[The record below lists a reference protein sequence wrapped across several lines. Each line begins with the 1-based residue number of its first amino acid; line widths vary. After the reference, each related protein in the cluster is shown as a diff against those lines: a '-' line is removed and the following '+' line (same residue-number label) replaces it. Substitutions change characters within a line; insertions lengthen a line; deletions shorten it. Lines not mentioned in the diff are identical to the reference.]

1 MVTRHYLRYGR
12 SPGTKNL
19 PSQVT
24 NDNHPDVAPALISV
38 FVGRDI
44 RSQLE
49 RALQKAEAH
58 RVDELSA
65 IARADAG
72 EKEKVDLEAR

>member
-1 MVTRHYLRYGR
+1 MVVWTLS
-12 SPGTKNL
+12 SPINNKKR
-19 PSQVT
+19 
-24 NDNHPDVAPALISV
+24 LILY
-38 FVGRDI
+38 FLLFCGRDI

-65 IARADAG
+65 IARADQG
-72 EKEKVDLEAR
+72 EKDKADLEAR